1 LTGVLLRS
9 ITPSMSSRDPKQVI
23 LDAALS
29 VFVELG
35 FDRAS
40 TGHILAR
47 AGISNGA
54 LFHHF
59 SSKDAIAEAL
69 YLQGMTS
76 YQRGL
81 VQALERHR
89 GTKSAR
95 AAVRAAVHHHLAW
108 VEANEDLAL
117 FMYERGRPDW
127 QPAHGSAVRQ
137 VNRAT
142 ARHVRDWM
150 TPYVEAG
157 MMRDLPLTVLA
168 AFVNGPAHFIAR
180 RWLSGLITARPTSFS
195 DVLADAAWAAIALH
209 RPRPSAPP
217 PARVSL
223 AARIEAAAL
232 DAARGTSVAASG
244 AWTILQLTMNRSSE
258 APGSATDSARIEAI
272 KPEAGGRVAMV
283 DVALVDADGDITVR
297 GHAVCVWQDVEART
311 SEGRAAAR

>member
-1 LTGVLLRS
+1 
-9 ITPSMSSRDPKQVI
+9 MSSRDPKQMI
-23 LDAALS
+23 LDAALA

-59 SSKDAIAEAL
+59 ASKDAIAEAL
-69 YLQGMTS
+69 YLQGITS

-81 VQALERHR
+81 IQALERHR
-89 GTKSAR
+89 GAKAAQ
-95 AAVRAAVHHHLAW
+95 AAVKAAVHHHLAW

-127 QPAHGSAVRQ
+127 QPAHGNAVRQ

-142 ARHVRDWM
+142 ARHVRDWI
-150 TPYVEAG
+150 TPFVEAG
-157 MMRDLPLTVLA
+157 VVRDLPLTVLA

-195 DVLADAAWAAIALH
+195 GALADAAWAAIASH
-209 RPRPSAPP
+209 KPRPSSAPP
-217 PARVSL
+217 PRISL

-232 DAARGTSVAASG
+232 DAARAASSIRASG
-244 AWTILQLTMNRSSE
+244 DWTILHLTINRSSE
-258 APGSATDSARIEAI
+258 ATASSTDSIKLKSIRTEADGRLAMIEVGLI
-272 KPEAGGRVAMV
+272 N
-283 DVALVDADGDITVR
+283 ADGDTTL
-297 GHAVCVWQDVEART
+297 GGSAVCVWQDAESR
-311 SEGRAAAR
+311 SSAAR